1 MSRELDE
8 HRQYLE
14 DDKRMTAFASAIAA
28 TVRPGDVVV
37 DLGCGT
43 GILGLLAC
51 RAGASRVY
59 AIDSGGMAEVARALA
74 SANGLTDRIT
84 IVNGHSRQ
92 VPLPERA
99 DLVVCDQIGHFGFE
113 AGLFESLEDARR

>member
-1 MSRELDE
+1 
-8 HRQYLE
+8 
-14 DDKRMTAFASAIAA
+14 MTAFAIAIAS

-59 AIDSGGMAEVARALA
+59 AIDSAAWQRRRALA

-84 IVNGHSRQ
+84 IVNGH
-92 VPLPERA
+92 
-99 DLVVCDQIGHFGFE
+99 
-113 AGLFESLEDARR
+113 

>member
-1 MSRELDE
+1 MSLELDE

-14 DDKRMTAFASAIAA
+14 DDRRMSAFACAIASA
-28 TVRPGDVVV
+28 VRPGDVVV

-59 AIDSGGMAEVARALA
+59 AIDSGGIASLSSWRA
-74 SANGLTDRIT
+74 
-84 IVNGHSRQ
+84 
-92 VPLPERA
+92 
-99 DLVVCDQIGHFGFE
+99 
-113 AGLFESLEDARR
+113 ARRHSS